1 MASKTVSTTFYPVPH
16 ASRINNICRTSKRE
30 KKKTNMK
37 EIKNVWKY
45 GPVSLVHDPVLVNSL
60 PANRRGVSE
69 SIGLNT

>member
-1 MASKTVSTTFYPVPH
+1 M
-16 ASRINNICRTSKRE
+16 E

-60 PANRRGVSE
+60 PANRRGYPKV
-69 SIGLNT
+69 LV

>member
-1 MASKTVSTTFYPVPH
+1 
-16 ASRINNICRTSKRE
+16 
-30 KKKTNMK
+30 MK

-69 SIGLNT
+69 SIGLNIYRAQNLPCFFQKCRNFLNNDIFLLYI